1 MDKKMEIRTDESQGM
16 EQMTPY
22 NIAQSC
28 GGILRYREFQED
40 AVYREITSVE
50 TDSRNA
56 SEGCL
61 FAAIK
66 GARVDGH
73 RFIRDV
79 FAKGALCVLTERDLT
94 DEDFPEGVADSC
106 CWIRVISTLDALKS
120 IARFYL
126 QTLGIPAVGIAG
138 SVGKTSTKEMVA
150 SVLSQGFRVL
160 STQGNFNN
168 ELGVPL
174 TIFRLNRTHEIA
186 VLEMGISDFGEMHR
200 LSSIVHPDTVVMTNI
215 GDCHLENL
223 GDRDGVLKAKSEIFD
238 FLQPEGHILLNGNDE
253 KLASIQE
260 VHGILPVFY
269 GVPGAYRQTQV
280 CAEEISGCGLDGTD
294 VRIRTPKGTFGC
306 HVPMPGVHMVMN
318 ALAATAA
325 GLTYGLSLDQICRG
339 IESCRGVSG
348 RFHLIHA
355 GGRIIIDDCYNANP
369 MSMKASLSI
378 LADADGYR
386 TAILGDMA
394 ELGEREE
401 EMHREIGAHA
411 VRCGIQRLITIGE
424 RGRWILQGAEAE
436 LAREQEDT
444 MTLRHY
450 DTVEDFLKEADRE
463 TGFPCSILIK
473 ASHFMEFE
481 RIVKV
486 LAGDKHD

>member
-1 MDKKMEIRTDESQGM
+1 MDVNTEELQMM
-16 EQMTPY
+16 EQMTPH
-22 NIAQSC
+22 NIAQAC
-28 GGILRYREFQED
+28 GGILHCREYQED
-40 AVYREITSVE
+40 AAYREVTCVE

-56 SEGCL
+56 VPGCL

-66 GARVDGH
+66 GTRVDGH

-79 FAKGALCVLTERDLT
+79 FAKGALCVLTERELTEADL
-94 DEDFPEGVADSC
+94 PEGVADSF
-106 CWIRVISTLDALKS
+106 CWIQVRSTLEALKH

-150 SVLSQGFRVL
+150 SVLSQKYRVL

-200 LSSIVHPDTVVMTNI
+200 LSEIVHPDTVVMTNI

-223 GDRDGVLKAKSEIFD
+223 GDRDGVLRAKSEIFD
-238 FLQPEGHILLNGNDE
+238 FLQPEGHIILNGNDE
-253 KLASIQE
+253 KLVQIRE
-260 VHGILPVFY
+260 VNGIRPVFY
-269 GVPGAYRQTQV
+269 GVPGAYAELSV
-280 CAEEISGCGLDGTD
+280 CAKEISGCGLDGTD
-294 VRIRTPKGTFGC
+294 VWIETPQGSFSC
-306 HVPMPGVHMVMN
+306 HVPMPGEHMVMN
-318 ALAATAA
+318 ALAAAAA
-325 GLTYGLSLDQICRG
+325 GLTYGLTPDQIRNG
-339 IESCRGVSG
+339 IESYKGVSG

-355 GGRIIIDDCYNANP
+355 GERIIIDDCYNANP
-369 MSMKASLSI
+369 MSMKASLRI
-378 LADADGYR
+378 LGDADGYR

-401 EMHREIGAHA
+401 QMHREVGAFA
-411 VRCGIQRLITIGE
+411 VQCGIQRLITIGE
-424 RGRWILQGAEAE
+424 RGRWILEGADAE
-436 LAREQEDT
+436 LSREQQDT

-450 DTVEDFLKEADRE
+450 DSVDDFLLCAGEE
-463 TGFPCSILIK
+463 TGFPCNILIK
-473 ASHFMEFE
+473 ASHFMNFS
-481 RIVKV
+481 RIVEA
-486 LAGDKHD
+486 LAGDTDQR